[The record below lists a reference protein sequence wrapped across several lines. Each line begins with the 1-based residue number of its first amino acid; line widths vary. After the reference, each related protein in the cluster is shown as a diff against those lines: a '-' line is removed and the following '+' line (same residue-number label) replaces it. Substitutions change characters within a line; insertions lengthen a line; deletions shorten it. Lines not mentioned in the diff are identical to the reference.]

1 VHVVGQTYDR
11 DPQATVALPADVLM
25 ASTPGQLAKIYQRPL
40 DDFQRLNVNL
50 PQPAEPIP
58 VGMPV
63 NIPDPGFPPLLAA
76 RFAARALADPA
87 LSPEQQQ
94 GVIRAL
100 VPVAAA
106 DTTALDLV
114 LARLLLA
121 SRSQDRAMLAN
132 LVELSAPS
140 AATVSLDETLN
151 VQLTRF
157 VP

>member
-1 VHVVGQTYDR
+1 LQH
-11 DPQATVALPADVLM
+11 
-25 ASTPGQLAKIYQRPL
+25 
-40 DDFQRLNVNL
+40 
-50 PQPAEPIP
+50 
-58 VGMPV
+58 
-63 NIPDPGFPPLLAA
+63 A
-76 RFAARALADPA
+76 RVLADPA
-87 LSPEQQQ
+87 LPPEQQQ
-94 GVIRAL
+94 RVIRAL

-132 LVELSAPS
+132 LVELSARS
-140 AATVSLDETLN
+140 AAAVSLDETLS